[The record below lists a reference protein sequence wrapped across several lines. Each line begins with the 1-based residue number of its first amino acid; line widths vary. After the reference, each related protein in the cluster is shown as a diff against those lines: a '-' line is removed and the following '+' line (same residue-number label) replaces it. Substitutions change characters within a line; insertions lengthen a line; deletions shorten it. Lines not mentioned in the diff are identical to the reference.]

1 MAKILIIN
9 GPNLNMLGVREPDV
23 YGAKTLAEIE
33 SETQLEA
40 QKFKLEL
47 TWFQS
52 NSEGEI
58 VTKIHEL
65 VDSEY
70 VGLIINPGA
79 YSHTSLALFDALKI
93 LKIPIA
99 EVHISN
105 VFKREGA
112 RQELLTGGACDVIM
126 CGPNYSVYGNA
137 AYALSKLC

>member
-58 VTKIHEL
+58 VTI
-65 VDSEY
+65 DTRNGEY
-70 VGLIINPGA
+70 QGR
-79 YSHTSLALFDALKI
+79 K
-93 LKIPIA
+93 
-99 EVHISN
+99 
-105 VFKREGA
+105 
-112 RQELLTGGACDVIM
+112 
-126 CGPNYSVYGNA
+126 
-137 AYALSKLC
+137 